1 MPIIEAQD
9 DPDPAPVPMLVAE
22 APLAA
27 VPVSMSRKFKAQA
40 STPNSP
46 PHLGMTKP
54 PQLRIVEYA
63 PIVA

>member
-9 DPDPAPVPMLVAE
+9 DRPSVPMLVAE

-27 VPVSMSRKFKAQA
+27 VPVSMSRKFNAHA
-40 STPNSP
+40 STPNYP
-46 PHLGMTKP
+46 PGLVMTKP